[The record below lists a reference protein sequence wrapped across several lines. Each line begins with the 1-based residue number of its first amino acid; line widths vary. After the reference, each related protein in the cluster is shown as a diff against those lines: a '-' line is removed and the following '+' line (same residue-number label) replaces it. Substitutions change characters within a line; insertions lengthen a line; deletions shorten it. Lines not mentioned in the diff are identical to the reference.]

1 MRRHRQGHSM
11 PQVANRE
18 RSSHSSLRVLS
29 RRLAKTNP
37 RQPAMMPGDAGLCDL
52 TNGAAGGYR
61 FRPHLTSVVAIIVP
75 SPPAVVALDPREL
88 LNAPT
93 VDRLAGVE
101 VALRVE
107 CDAVQERELACLES
121 RRAKPGEDRAQHAA
135 HDVQD
140 LVPSVKLEH
149 ACLRVIVGEREVPRR
164 ARGAEPRCAADSQ
177 RHAGTRNDRDDPHW
191 LAELVFVDA
200 SLGKDL
206 DAVVGAIAYI
216 HQAAVAYPDAM
227 RMAAIAR
234 GKQARR

>member
-37 RQPAMMPGDAGLCDL
+37 RQPAMMPGDAGICDL
-52 TNGAAGGYR
+52 TSGAAGGYR

-75 SPPAVVALDPREL
+75 STPAVVALDPREL

-107 CDAVQERELACLES
+107 CDTVQERKLACLES

-135 HDVQD
+135 HDVHD
-140 LVPSVKLEH
+140 LVPSVNLEH
-149 ACLRVIVGEREVPRR
+149 ERLRVIVGEREVPR
-164 ARGAEPRCAADSQ
+164 GTGSAESRYAADSQ
-177 RHAGTRNDRDDPHW
+177 RHAGTRNDRDDPLQH
-191 LAELVFVDA
+191 AG
-200 SLGKDL
+200 LGEDL
-206 DAVVGAIAYI
+206 DAVVGAIAHI
-216 HQAAVAYPDAM
+216 HQAVVAYGNAM
-227 RMAAIAR
+227 RMAAVAR
-234 GKQARR
+234 GEQAARVGRR